1 MDKKDDIQERTI
13 AFVRKA
19 LSQTSRG
26 PVKESTVQAVAQK
39 VKKAVPTRREQE
51 QETTPA

>member
-1 MDKKDDIQERTI
+1 MHKKDETLERTE

-26 PVKESTVQAVAQK
+26 PVKESTVRSVARKVTKAMPARRQK
-39 VKKAVPTRREQE
+39 KQE
-51 QETTPA
+51 IVHA